1 MDQPTKLNLGLQ
13 TDGLNSVQ
21 MNNDQTSCS
30 LGGEIKRRQKL
41 LHKLSPD
48 YDLTLS
54 KACSHHFIGT
64 FG

>member
-30 LGGEIKRRQKL
+30 LGGGNKKQ
-41 LHKLSPD
+41 
-48 YDLTLS
+48 T
-54 KACSHHFIGT
+54 KAAP
-64 FG
+64 